1 MFHSLRSRS
10 ERSFLPLALATLLA
24 LGIQT
29 TALSQTQKKVYPG
42 DAYNLNGKRLTTPLT
57 WTDAPG
63 VLKEKVSLPD
73 LPEYTGK
80 CKFLHGLSYT
90 SFTDSKQGPA
100 YVMYFSARESEQQL
114 RDWWLSSLRT
124 YKWNV
129 TYSSKDIVQGTSKD
143 GNTCIVQISGKQ
155 ANGPSEDQSSFSIRY
170 QCKK

>member
-1 MFHSLRSRS
+1 MAQAQN
-10 ERSFLPLALATLLA
+10 PW
-24 LGIQT
+24 
-29 TALSQTQKKVYPG
+29 QKEDPNMV
-42 DAYNLNGKRLTTPLT
+42 NGKPISTPLT
-57 WTDAPG
+57 WTEGPG

-90 SFTDSKQGPA
+90 KFTDSKQGPA
-100 YVMYFSARESEQQL
+100 YVMFFSARESELQL

-129 TYSSKDIVQGTSKD
+129 TYSSKDVVQGTSKD
-143 GNTCIVQISGKQ
+143 GNTCIIQIGGKVGSG
-155 ANGPSEDQSSFSIRY
+155 NPGDQSSFTIRY